1 MTQSIFS
8 SRQVRNRVI
17 VLLPRNAATVAC
29 LFSKKVMFLL
39 KTILLYDPVD
49 DKPLLSGRPRNG
61 GLTVVHNAGAALIDY
76 FVDWYL
82 N

>member
-1 MTQSIFS
+1 MNNKIYFLFFFS
-8 SRQVRNRVI
+8 NFA
-17 VLLPRNAATVAC
+17 PHYKNAAIVAC

-39 KTILLYDPVD
+39 KTILIYDPVD
-49 DKPLLSGRPRNG
+49 HKALLSGRPRNG